1 MTDVAVIGEAK
12 QVELLTAI
20 IEADGSVRIAKR
32 RLAERGTDVGE
43 AELRQLAAQHQGM
56 YQALAAERARAQ
68 EDAIAQTLRETAALS
83 QKVTRAF
90 LEELAD
96 EIDEKGIAGI
106 APDLRRQLPQTIQ
119 ALAKVTQTSVDKLM
133 VMTGRP
139 QDGGSGD
146 PMEGAR
152 ALVEMGILV
161 PRERPTIDAEGTA
174 DEG

>member
-1 MTDVAVIGEAK
+1 MTDVAVFSEA
-12 QVELLTAI
+12 QTIELLGAV

-32 RLAERGTDVGE
+32 RLGERGTDV
-43 AELRQLAAQHQGM
+43 AERELHNLVGQHQGM

-90 LEELAD
+90 LEELAAD
-96 EIDEKGIAGI
+96 IDEKGIDGL
-106 APDLRRQLPQTIQ
+106 APDLRRQLPQTVQ

-161 PRERPTIDAEGTA
+161 PRERPVVEGTA

>member
-1 MTDVAVIGEAK
+1 MTDVVAYSEA
-12 QVELLTAI
+12 QTVELLTAV
-20 IEADGSVRIAKR
+20 IEADGSTRIAKR
-32 RLAERGTDVGE
+32 RLGERGTDIPE
-43 AELRQLAAQHQGM
+43 SELRATVAQHQGM

-96 EIDEKGIAGI
+96 QIDEEGI

-161 PRERPTIDAEGTA
+161 PRERPTVDAEGTA

>member
-1 MTDVAVIGEAK
+1 MTDVVAYSEA
-12 QVELLTAI
+12 QTVELLTAV
-20 IEADGSVRIAKR
+20 IEADGSTRIAKR
-32 RLAERGTDVGE
+32 RLGERGTDIPE
-43 AELRQLAAQHQGM
+43 SELRATVAQHQGM

-96 EIDEKGIAGI
+96 AIDEKGIDGI

-161 PRERPTIDAEGTA
+161 PRERPTVDAEGTA